1 MLKGFKQRQ
10 VVREEENKAMPPK
23 SKPVWK
29 SIEEEVKKEDRAGVM
44 REMDVEDQANNQL
57 DTSKIRKL
65 NTNNA
70 SS

>member
-1 MLKGFKQRQ
+1 
-10 VVREEENKAMPPK
+10 MPPK

-57 DTSKIRKL
+57 DK
-65 NTNNA
+65 N
-70 SS
+70 